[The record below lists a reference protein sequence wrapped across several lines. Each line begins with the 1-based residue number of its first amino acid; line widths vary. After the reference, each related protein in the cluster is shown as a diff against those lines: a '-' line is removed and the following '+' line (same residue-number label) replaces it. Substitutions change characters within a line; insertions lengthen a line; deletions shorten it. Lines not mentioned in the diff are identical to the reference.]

1 MSSDKNTRK
10 FPRGY
15 DVTIVRKE
23 DVLEAIDDNI
33 IDKEIALDLIK
44 QLELDASNFI
54 KEGRWTSLPFI
65 GTIRYNENKKA
76 IIDNIDVVRQAE
88 KTMSKQEYVMFR
100 KKLVTDNLIEN
111 KYLRHYNYLVS
122 MSITDNRKL
131 YNYYVENYGES
142 YARLMMY
149 FFRTFTCIEETIEPV

>member
-54 KEGRWTSLPFI
+54 KEGRWTSLPLLVLLDI
-65 GTIRYNENKKA
+65 MRIKKP
-76 IIDNIDVVRQAE
+76 
-88 KTMSKQEYVMFR
+88 
-100 KKLVTDNLIEN
+100 L
-111 KYLRHYNYLVS
+111 
-122 MSITDNRKL
+122 
-131 YNYYVENYGES
+131 
-142 YARLMMY
+142 
-149 FFRTFTCIEETIEPV
+149 

>member
-76 IIDNIDVVRQAE
+76 IIVPGFNNKLMVIATKFLPR
-88 KTMSKQEYVMFR
+88 SIIR
-100 KKLVTDNLIEN
+100 KIIFSTN
-111 KYLRHYNYLVS
+111 K
-122 MSITDNRKL
+122 
-131 YNYYVENYGES
+131 
-142 YARLMMY
+142 
-149 FFRTFTCIEETIEPV
+149 

>member
-44 QLELDASNFI
+44 Q
-54 KEGRWTSLPFI
+54 GRWTSLPFI

-100 KKLVTDNLIEN
+100 KKLVIDNLIEN

>member
-1 MSSDKNTRK
+1 MSSDKDTRK

-33 IDKEIALDLIK
+33 IDKEVALDLIK

-65 GTIRYNENKKA
+65 GTIRYNENKKP
-76 IIDNIDVVRQAE
+76 
-88 KTMSKQEYVMFR
+88 
-100 KKLVTDNLIEN
+100 L
-111 KYLRHYNYLVS
+111 
-122 MSITDNRKL
+122 
-131 YNYYVENYGES
+131 
-142 YARLMMY
+142 
-149 FFRTFTCIEETIEPV
+149 

>member
-100 KKLVTDNLIEN
+100 KKLVIDNESENGLKGILKIHGGYKVNDKYSGNVAPEAGKADTEYEEN
-111 KYLRHYNYLVS
+111 K
-122 MSITDNRKL
+122 SI
-131 YNYYVENYGES
+131 
-142 YARLMMY
+142 
-149 FFRTFTCIEETIEPV
+149 C